1 MNKSELIEKINC
13 QKKYS
18 NKICIIGLL
27 PLTVVTVYVIFFLKK
42 TSIFYENK
50 IIIPCFV
57 IIGIIYIGIFIWLMF
72 RNIRKIGLV
81 CPKCDKI
88 INVNLLICRMYVNNK
103 YEDWTHI
110 MKMFKFKEL
119 F

>member
-1 MNKSELIEKINC
+1 MNKSELIEKINR

-81 CPKCDKI
+81 CLKCDEI
-88 INVNLLICRMYVNNK
+88 INVNLYRKVLSTLKCGKCGEIIITENSMS
-103 YEDWTHI
+103 
-110 MKMFKFKEL
+110 
-119 F
+119 

>member
-1 MNKSELIEKINC
+1 MNKSELIEKINR

-27 PLTVVTVYVIFFLKK
+27 PLTVVTVYVIFFLNK

-50 IIIPCFV
+50 IIIPCFI
-57 IIGIIYIGIFIWLMF
+57 IIGITNIGIFIWLMF

-88 INVNLLICRMYVNNK
+88 INVNLYRKVLSTLKCGKCGEIIITENS
-103 YEDWTHI
+103 TS
-110 MKMFKFKEL
+110 
-119 F
+119 

>member
-1 MNKSELIEKINC
+1 MNKSELIKKIDR

-18 NKICIIGLL
+18 NKICIIGML
-27 PLTVVTVYVIFFLKK
+27 PLTVITVYVIFFLKK

-57 IIGIIYIGIFIWLMF
+57 IIGITNIGIFIWLMF

-81 CPKCDKI
+81 CSNCHKLLDKDLQQTALNTLKCGKCGEI
-88 INVNLLICRMYVNNK
+88 IITENS
-103 YEDWTHI
+103 TSQ
-110 MKMFKFKEL
+110 
-119 F
+119 